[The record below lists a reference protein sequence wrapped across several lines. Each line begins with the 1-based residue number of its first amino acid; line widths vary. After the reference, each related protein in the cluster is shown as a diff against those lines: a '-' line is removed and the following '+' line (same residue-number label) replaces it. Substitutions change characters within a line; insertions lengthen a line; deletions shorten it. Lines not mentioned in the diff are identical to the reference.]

1 MLWLLRHMRTV
12 PSNFDGLLGRSNGF
26 VGVILTILLQGFEF
40 QSVLVL
46 ICVGIKVATI
56 YQVLSYFMMNTKENI

>member
-12 PSNFDGLLGRSNGF
+12 PSIFDGLLGRSNGF
-26 VGVILTILLQGFEF
+26 IGVILTILLQGFEF

-56 YQVLSYFMMNTKENI
+56 YQLLSYFLMNTKENI